1 MKEIKI
7 YKIINKDTQ
16 EVVYIGSTKRSIKQR
31 GKEHKQNI
39 MHPEKH
45 KYIRDNSCEIR
56 VIEYCDLADKRK
68 REDFW
73 INLWKPRFNR
83 RFEIAKK
90 RVNVN
95 KQIEMKMA
103 DDKAKEIIKRLQK

>member
-1 MKEIKI
+1 MR
-7 YKIINKDTQ
+7 T
-16 EVVYIGSTKRSIKQR
+16 IKQR
-31 GKEHKQNI
+31 GKEHMKDLR
-39 MHPEKH
+39 HPEKH
-45 KYIRDNSCEIR
+45 KYISDNSCEIR

-103 DDKAKEIIKRLQK
+103 DDKAKQIIKKSVRNDIKPDRSLKINKTFIHKLLLH